1 MDIFSNNLLETLIK
15 GETEHSS
22 RNKSKKQKNGKEA
35 PVLGVAQFGKMSYPG
50 W

>member
-22 RNKSKKQKNGKEA
+22 QQELKIYLLYFQEILDMND
-35 PVLGVAQFGKMSYPG
+35 MT
-50 W
+50 